1 MSWHGVSIIICCHN
15 GAGRL
20 PETVRYVARQAVP
33 RYVPWEFILVD
44 NASTDG
50 SSAIVEAVWNSCDPS
65 GELRVVHEPALGLNH
80 ARARGFVEA
89 RYEFVIMC
97 DDDNW
102 IAENYAAT
110 AYEIMIKNPRIAAL
124 GGFGKLVFEMD
135 PPEWVRYAGIFAA
148 GEQSDRPGKVKKNR
162 IYGAGCVIRRSAY
175 FRAKELGFKSQ
186 LTDRKG
192 TELSSGGDHELCY
205 ALSIMGY
212 DIWYDD
218 RLRFSHFI
226 TKDRLTWQYLMR
238 YAHESSRCFDVLTSY
253 KMIAADTSTYKFS
266 VVTVV
271 RDFFFC
277 LRQFMQVNGSRLMT
291 APKSV
296 QGRLLYFRHVI
307 LRCRLVAYF
316 RKFNAIVRTHKEI
329 LRFKEACVEAQMIKR
344 KEPQFAARSK
354 FIFSLKPFRLH
365 Q

>member
-15 GAGRL
+15 GAARL
-20 PETVRYVARQAVP
+20 PETVRHIARQAVP

-44 NASTDG
+44 NASTDQ
-50 SSAIVEAVWNSCDPS
+50 SSAIVESIWNSLDPS
-65 GELRVVHEPALGLNH
+65 GALRIVHEPALGLSH
-80 ARARGFVEA
+80 ARARGFAEA
-89 RYEFVIMC
+89 RYEFVILC

-102 IAENYAAT
+102 IEESYAAT
-110 AYEIMIKNPRIAAL
+110 AYEIMMGNARIAAL
-124 GGFGKLVFEMD
+124 GGIGKLVFEVE

-148 GEQSDRPGKVKKNR
+148 GEQADRPGKVMKNR

-175 FRAKELGFKSQ
+175 LKLRELGFRSL

-192 TELSSGGDHELCY
+192 TALTSGGDHELCF

-238 YAHESSRCFDVLTSY
+238 YARESSRCFDVLTSY
-253 KMIAADTSTYKFS
+253 KMIAADTSTSKFS
-266 VVTVV
+266 IITMI

-277 LRQFMQVNGSRLMT
+277 LRQFIRVNGRRLVI
-291 APKSV
+291 APMSV

-307 LRCRLVAYF
+307 LRCKLVAYF
-316 RKFNAIVRTHKEI
+316 MEFNAIVRTHEEI
-329 LRFKEACVEAQMIKR
+329 LKFKDACVEAQGIKG
-344 KEPQFAARSK
+344 KEPQFAAR
-354 FIFSLKPFRLH
+354 FRITFFLKLFALR